1 MVTYLISKTKVGSRQ
16 LKVYNFTFFLNTRL
30 IFIHFIKINPHFM
43 FKLIK
48 SFVCILGVAS
58 SLTMLGQSKPTW
70 KTASSA
76 GYSYRYVTNDPM
88 KARFYQLKNGLTV
101 ILTENHK
108 EPRIQALIPTRAGS
122 NTDPRDHTGLA
133 HYLEHMLFKGTDKFG
148 SLNWEKE
155 KPLLDKIDALYER
168 YNKTTDAA
176 ERKAIYAEID
186 KTSGEA
192 AKYSIANEY
201 DKMMASMGGQGTN
214 AFTSTEQTVYTEDIP
229 SNAINRFIALQAER
243 FRNPILRIFHTEL
256 EAVYE
261 EKNRALDNDPRKV
274 YEVRNAAL
282 FPTHNYGQQSTL
294 GTIEHLKNPS
304 LLEIRKYY
312 HDYYVPNNMAIIM
325 AGDFNSDELIK
336 KIDVAFAYMKPKPVK
351 AYNPAPEAPI
361 TAPIIRE
368 VFGPNPDNL
377 SIAWRWPGALSTKER
392 VIGTIVDELMS
403 NSKAGL
409 IDINLSQAQKVL
421 RASSSPQWSKDYSVW
436 QMTGSPKN
444 GQTLEQVR
452 DLLLEQLELLKK
464 GQFDESIIQAIAANY
479 KLTAIQGLEKNATR
493 AYGLLEDFIVSKSN
507 DWTATTSLTSDL
519 AKVSKQEVIDF
530 ANKYCGNGYVIVY
543 KRKGEDKNILKVEKP
558 AITQVETNRDK
569 QSAFLTQINAIPMD
583 NIQPKWLD
591 FNKDLQKGKVG
602 NAEVL
607 YVKNDEN
614 DLFRLNYRFD
624 MGNWNSKVLPI
635 ALQYLNYLG
644 TETMSSEQI
653 NKEFYKLAS
662 NFNVGSTDHHI
673 TLTVSGLNENFDRT
687 ISLFEDLVT
696 RSKANPEALELLKGR
711 LIKQRNDAKANKA
724 AILQNLSAYA
734 QFGDKNPKNALNLTN
749 DELKALKAEDL
760 INFLKEL
767 FLYKHTIV
775 YYGPKSMVDLNASL
789 QKVHRLPSQFKNDL
803 PVLVNFDRV
812 SPSKTQVLFVNY
824 DMVQAEID
832 WVRATDKFNPANTP
846 VIELYN
852 NYFGGGM
859 SSIVF
864 QTIRESKALAYSTY
878 AFYVTPSNKDEKYY
892 MLGYVGTQADKINEA
907 IPSMNE
913 LWNSF
918 PASAQN
924 LETAKAGMKKTYQT
938 ERITQDAIAFAYLN
952 ALEKGINYD
961 ERQET
966 FKALDKLTLEDLKQ
980 FQDKNFANKPL
991 SYCIVGSDTKIKVP
1005 ELSTYGEVK
1014 TLSLEEVFGY

>member
-1 MVTYLISKTKVGSRQ
+1 MRIF
-16 LKVYNFTFFLNTRL
+16 LKPLVCLLMLASYFSVIGQTNT
-30 IFIHFIKINPHFM
+30 
-43 FKLIK
+43 
-48 SFVCILGVAS
+48 V
-58 SLTMLGQSKPTW
+58 W
-70 KTASSA
+70 KTATAA
-76 GYSYRYVTNDPM
+76 GYTYRYVTNDPM

-108 EPRIQALIPTRAGS
+108 EPRIQTLIPTRAGS
-122 NTDPRDHTGLA
+122 NTDPHDHTGLA

-176 ERKAIYAEID
+176 ERKTIYAEID
-186 KTSGEA
+186 KVSGEA
-192 AKYSIANEY
+192 AKYAIANEY

-229 SNAINRFIALQAER
+229 SNAIDRFLALQAER

-274 YEVRNAAL
+274 YEVRNTAL
-282 FPTHNYGQQSTL
+282 FPTHNYGQQTTL

-304 LLEIRKYY
+304 LLEIRKYF

-351 AYNPAPEAPI
+351 AYNPAPEAPL
-361 TAPIIRE
+361 TSPIVRE

-377 SIAWRWPGALSTKER
+377 TIAWRWPGALNTKER

-421 RASSSPQWSKDYSVW
+421 RASSSPQWNKDYSVW
-436 QMTGSPKN
+436 QMTGIPKS
-444 GQTLEQVR
+444 GQTLEQVK
-452 DLLLEQLELLKK
+452 DLLMEQLELLKK
-464 GQFDESIIQAIAANY
+464 GQFDESIIKAIAANY
-479 KLTAIQGLEKNATR
+479 KLRAIQGLEKNSTR
-493 AYGLLEDFIVSKSN
+493 AYGLLEDFIISKSN
-507 DWTATTSLTSDL
+507 DWNATTSLANDL
-519 AKVSKQEVIDF
+519 NKVSKQDVIDF
-530 ANKYCGNGYVIVY
+530 ANKYCGNGYVVVY

-569 QSAFLTQINAIPMD
+569 QSAFLTQINNMPMS

-591 FNKDLQKGKVG
+591 FNKDLQKSKVG
-602 NAEVL
+602 SAEVL
-607 YVKNDEN
+607 YVKNDDN

-624 MGNWNSKVLPI
+624 IGNWNSKILPI
-635 ALQYLNYLG
+635 ALQYLNFLG
-644 TETMSSEQI
+644 TEKMSSEQI

-662 NFNVGSTDHHI
+662 NFSVSSTDRHT
-673 TLTVSGLNENFDRT
+673 TLTVSGLSENFERT
-687 ISLFEDLVT
+687 LTLFEELIG
-696 RSKANPEALELLKGR
+696 SAKANPEALELLKGR

-724 AILQNLSAYA
+724 IILQNLSAYA
-734 QFGDKNPKNALNLTN
+734 QFGEKNPKNTLNLSN

-760 INFLKEL
+760 IAFLKEL
-767 FLYKHTIV
+767 FLYKHTII
-775 YYGPKSMVDLNASL
+775 YYGPKSIADLGTSL
-789 QKVHRLPSQFKNDL
+789 QKIHTLPSQFKSDL
-803 PVLVNFDRV
+803 PLLANFDRM

-832 WVRATDKFNPANTP
+832 WVRATDKFDPANTP

-907 IPSMNE
+907 IPSMND
-913 LWNSF
+913 LWNNF

-924 LETAKAGMKKTYQT
+924 LETAKTGMKKTYQT
-938 ERITQDAIAFAYLN
+938 ERITQDAIAFTYLS

-961 ERQET
+961 ERQVT
-966 FKALDKLTLEDLKQ
+966 FNALDKLTLDDLKQ
-980 FQDKNFANKPL
+980 FQEKNVANKPL
-991 SYCIVGSDTKIKVP
+991 TYCIVGSESKIKVP
-1005 ELSTYGEVK
+1005 ELNKFGEVK